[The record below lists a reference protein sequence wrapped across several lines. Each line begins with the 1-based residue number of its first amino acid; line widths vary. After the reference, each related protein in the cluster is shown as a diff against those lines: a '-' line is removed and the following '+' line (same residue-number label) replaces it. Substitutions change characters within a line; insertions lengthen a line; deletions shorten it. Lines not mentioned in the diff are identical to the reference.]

1 MAWPGAS
8 DKAATTTTDAAGD
21 LISAARPDINS
32 TIVNVNNIIDFIDT
46 DSIANGDILVYNS
59 SSGALERKDN
69 NAVTDESQTYTRAQV
84 FGLTALTDAAT
95 ISWDVSQ
102 NQVAQVELSDNRT
115 LGAPSNQVAGGTY
128 ILIVTQDSVGSHTLT
143 FNSVYKFPGGADPT
157 LTTDAGAKDVFAF
170 VSDGTN
176 LYGNAILDVK

>member
-1 MAWPGAS
+1 MAWPSAS

-84 FGLTALTDAAT
+84 FGLTSLTDAST
-95 ISWDVSQ
+95 IS
-102 NQVAQVELSDNRT
+102 
-115 LGAPSNQVAGGTY
+115 
-128 ILIVTQDSVGSHTLT
+128 
-143 FNSVYKFPGGADPT
+143 
-157 LTTDAGAKDVFAF
+157 
-170 VSDGTN
+170 
-176 LYGNAILDVK
+176 